1 MPIDTVPSPERE
13 QTDESLRAERKLS
26 DDALGDAQ
34 SEVDQ
39 TADDVISRA
48 RARADELLAA
58 ARASTDGRSPS
69 SAPGAQL
76 PAMLQ
81 KQREGEDRVLREERA
96 SADEVLRV
104 ERAEHVAVLESERD
118 ETDKDLLSERERA
131 DKAVATRDEFLG
143 IVSHDLRNLL
153 NTIALYTKLISDD
166 VLKSEHVEQVS
177 SHAQR
182 IDRAN
187 VRMNRLIG
195 DLIDI
200 ASIEAGAL
208 TVVRELLDP
217 TQVATEAVQ
226 NLQTHASA
234 SGISLQTD
242 IVGPQVLASFDPARV
257 LQVLINLLSNAI
269 KFTPASGLV
278 TLRVER
284 VGEDLRFAVSDTG
297 QGIPSDKLETVFER
311 FVQVG
316 NDDRRGVGLGLYIC
330 KCIVQGHGGRIWAE
344 SAEGEGSTICFTLP
358 LVA

>member
-1 MPIDTVPSPERE
+1 MPPDTGPSPERE
-13 QTDESLRAERKLS
+13 QTDESLRTERKQS
-26 DDALGDAQ
+26 DDVLVDGQVA
-34 SEVDQ
+34 VDQ

-69 SAPGAQL
+69 SAPGAPRAAL
-76 PAMLQ
+76 LD

-104 ERAEHVAVLESERD
+104 ERAEHVAVLASERE
-118 ETDKDLLSERERA
+118 ETDKDLLRERERA
-131 DKAVATRDEFLG
+131 DKAVSTRDEFLG

-166 VLKSEHVEQVS
+166 VLKADHVEQVS

-182 IDRAN
+182 IQRAN

-200 ASIEAGAL
+200 ASIQAGAL

-217 TQVATEAVQ
+217 TQVVTEAVQ
-226 NLQTHASA
+226 NLQAHAAA
-234 SGISLQTD
+234 SGISLQAD
-242 IVGPQVLASFDPARV
+242 MVGAPALASFDPARV

-269 KFTPASGLV
+269 KFTPANGRV
-278 TLRVER
+278 TLRAER
-284 VGEDLRFAVSDTG
+284 VGADLRFAVRDTG
-297 QGIPSDKLETVFER
+297 QGIPRDKLEAVFER

-344 SAEGEGSTICFTLP
+344 SAEGQGSTICFTLP